1 MGDGWESRVADVE
14 WQRLQAARDQ
24 DGLRDG
30 LAEGKERA
38 LQAGFD
44 QGFREGFQLLRQVAV
59 WRGLVQG
66 ACSFAEGGERA
77 ELSELANRLVQLE
90 RDLLAGRAA
99 APQVRQARAQV
110 ESALQARGLRLPDDE
125 QTPQEQQ

>member
-1 MGDGWESRVADVE
+1 MYILSERGVVSGNGWTTTTVSTMDEDDWEARLADVE

-59 WRGLVQG
+59 WRGLVRSVPTH
-66 ACSFAEGGERA
+66 CCRA
-77 ELSELANRLVQLE
+77 
-90 RDLLAGRAA
+90 
-99 APQVRQARAQV
+99 
-110 ESALQARGLRLPDDE
+110 LR
-125 QTPQEQQ
+125 

>member
-1 MGDGWESRVADVE
+1 MADDWEAHVADVE

-30 LAEGKERA
+30 LSEGKERA

-59 WRGLVQG
+59 WRGLVRG
-66 ACSFAEGGERA
+66 ACSFAESDDRP
-77 ELSELANRLVQLE
+77 ELAGLAGRLAQLE
-90 RDLLAGRAA
+90 RDLLAGRAG
-99 APQVRQARAQV
+99 APQVRQARTEVQA
-110 ESALQARGLRLPDDE
+110 ALQARQLRLPDD
-125 QTPQEQQ
+125 QPQQQ